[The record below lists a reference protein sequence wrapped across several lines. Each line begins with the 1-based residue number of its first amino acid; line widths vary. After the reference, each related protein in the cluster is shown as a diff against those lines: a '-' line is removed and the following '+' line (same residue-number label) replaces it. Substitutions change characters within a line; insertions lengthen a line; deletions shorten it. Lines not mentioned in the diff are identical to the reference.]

1 MITRESIT
9 YSIEP
14 AVLTKEVIAVFDS
27 SGIRRPT
34 SDPDRITRMIAHG
47 DLNICARHDGK
58 LVGYA
63 RSLTDFAFCCYL
75 SDLAV
80 SKEYQKL
87 GIGKELIRRT
97 HEAIGEQTM
106 LLLLAAPTA
115 EGYYPHVGFEAVANG
130 WIINRRT

>member
-1 MITRESIT
+1 MITREAIS

-14 AVLTKEVIAVFDS
+14 TVSTQEVIAVFDS
-27 SGIRRPT
+27 SGIKRPT
-34 SDPDRITRMIAHG
+34 SEPERIAKMIAHG
-47 DLNICARHDGK
+47 NLNICARHEGK

-80 SKEYQKL
+80 AKEYQRL

-97 HEAIGEQTM
+97 HQAIGKDSM
-106 LLLLAAPTA
+106 LLLLAAQTA
-115 EGYYPHVGFEAVANG
+115 EGYYPHVGFEAVPNG
-130 WIINRRT
+130 WIIHRKG